1 MEAFGYVLI
10 LLAAAMITFIVGVLL
25 GYFFIVI
32 HNKIKN
38 KK

>member
-10 LLAAAMITFIVGVLL
+10 LIAAAMITFIVAVRL